1 MFFLTTC
8 GNLDTSTCKS
18 KNYVIE
24 HNKCNIKW
32 LNVKFN
38 VKLSYS
44 QFNKF
49 KSGKK
54 MVLK

>member
-38 VKLSYS
+38 VELSYS